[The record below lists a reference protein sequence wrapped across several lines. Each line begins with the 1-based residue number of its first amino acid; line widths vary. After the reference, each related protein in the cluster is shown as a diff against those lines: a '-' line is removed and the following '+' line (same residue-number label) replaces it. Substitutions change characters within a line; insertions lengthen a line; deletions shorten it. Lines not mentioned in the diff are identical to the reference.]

1 MLEQLLQRDYESLR
15 QVAGLRRS
23 KCGSWRV
30 NSIVRPRSHG
40 GFEEWRPVR
49 ARSPPRSEPA
59 NSQALRPIAIAAE
72 CPLGGIVR
80 QADAAVIEKAGEG
93 RPALEHTVD
102 RLSRGGVTRQPGA
115 VVLHPALQVAHQGLD
130 ALVPDGAPALG
141 RRTIDLAFDREALV
155 NAVHRLGRQRRSPQ
169 IGQLEELAPVVAPAR
184 GFDDTAR
191 RQL

>member
-1 MLEQLLQRDYESLR
+1 MRQLAGQQHRQAAVAWRVRGVAPCSSALAAAVGAGEQL
-15 QVAGLRRS
+15 GL
-23 KCGSWRV
+23 
-30 NSIVRPRSHG
+30 
-40 GFEEWRPVR
+40 
-49 ARSPPRSEPA
+49 
-59 NSQALRPIAIAAE
+59 AADRYATQ

-115 VVLHPALQVAHQGLD
+115 VVLHPALQVADQGLN
-130 ALVPDGAPALG
+130 ALVPDGAPTLG
-141 RRTIDLAFDREALV
+141 RRTIDLAFDRQALV